1 MQREKCVCVC
11 NIFIIKKK
19 NLKEE
24 MNKGKDFVVVV
35 VRAFFSSNSY
45 IIS

>member
-1 MQREKCVCVC
+1 VFVFA
-11 NIFIIKKK
+11 ILK

-35 VRAFFSSNSY
+35 VVVVRAFFSSSNSY